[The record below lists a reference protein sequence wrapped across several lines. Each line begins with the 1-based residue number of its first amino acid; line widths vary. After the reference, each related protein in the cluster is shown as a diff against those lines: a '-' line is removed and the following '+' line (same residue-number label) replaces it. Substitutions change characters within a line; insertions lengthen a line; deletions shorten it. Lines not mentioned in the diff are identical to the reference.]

1 MKYKSEPQKNYESE
15 DIEYDVLVDTNSVA
29 SATECTGLMYAPP
42 EDEYEA
48 ESYSNIYTVPKTPNK
63 VEKKLR

>member
-1 MKYKSEPQKNYESE
+1 MKYTSGPQKNYEPE

-48 ESYSNIYTVPKTPNK
+48 ESYSNIYNVPKTPN
-63 VEKKLR
+63 EKEKS

>member
-1 MKYKSEPQKNYESE
+1 MKYKSEPQKNYEPE
-15 DIEYDVLVDTNSVA
+15 EIEYDVLVDTNSVA

-48 ESYSNIYTVPKTPNK
+48 ESYSNIYSVPKTPNEK
-63 VEKKLR
+63 EKKLK

>member
-1 MKYKSEPQKNYESE
+1 MKYQSDPRKKYEE
-15 DIEYDVLVDTNSVA
+15 EEIDYDVLSDRNSVA

-48 ESYSNIYTVPKTPNK
+48 ESYNDIYVIPKVPN
-63 VEKKLR
+63 E

>member
-1 MKYKSEPQKNYESE
+1 MMYKSGPQKNYEPE
-15 DIEYDVLVDTNSVA
+15 EIDYDVLSDRNAVA

-48 ESYSNIYTVPKTPNK
+48 ESYNDIYVIPKVPNEK
-63 VEKKLR
+63 EKKLR

>member
-1 MKYKSEPQKNYESE
+1 MKYQSDPRKNYEE
-15 DIEYDVLVDTNSVA
+15 EIDYDVLSDRNAVA

-48 ESYSNIYTVPKTPNK
+48 ESYNDIYVIPKVPNK
-63 VEKKLR
+63 NEKKLR

>member
-1 MKYKSEPQKNYESE
+1 MKYKSGSQKNYESE

-48 ESYSNIYTVPKTPNK
+48 ESYSNIYSVPKTPNEK
-63 VEKKLR
+63 EKKLR

>member
-1 MKYKSEPQKNYESE
+1 MKYKSEPQNKYEPE
-15 DIEYDVLVDTNSVA
+15 EIEYDVLVDTNSVA

-48 ESYSNIYTVPKTPNK
+48 ESYSNIYNVPKTPNK
-63 VEKKLR
+63 MEKKLK

>member
-15 DIEYDVLVDTNSVA
+15 EIDYDMLSDRNSVA

-48 ESYSNIYTVPKTPNK
+48 ESTVIFTMSQRLPIKQ
-63 VEKKLR
+63 KKS

>member
-1 MKYKSEPQKNYESE
+1 MKYGDKPKKNYEE
-15 DIEYDVLVDTNSVA
+15 EEIEYDAFADTNAVA

-48 ESYSNIYTVPKTPNK
+48 ESYSNIYNVPKTPNK
-63 VEKKLR
+63 AEKKLR